1 MINGPAGDGHDDVLR
16 HFFLYAMRA
25 IVNKESDRK
34 FFALAVLASLC
45 AGVSFLLLIGAIGS
59 IIL

>member
-1 MINGPAGDGHDDVLR
+1 MDLLAMATMTFCVI
-16 HFFLYAMRA
+16 FFLYAMRA